1 MILHATAFYA
11 ALLAL
16 LLIYLSINVI
26 KRRKSARV
34 SVGDGGDDALLRA
47 MRTHGNFCEY
57 VPIALILIAL
67 TEANGFPAWLVH
79 PLGVLLVAGRGLHA
93 FGLAPGDG
101 NMKQRVLG
109 MQLTFAV
116 IATAAAV
123 NLGGFVW
130 GLVQ

>member
-1 MILHATAFYA
+1 MALHATALYA
-11 ALLAL
+11 GLLAF

-26 KRRKSARV
+26 KRRRNAKV

-57 VPIALILIAL
+57 TPIALILIAL
-67 TEANGFPAWLVH
+67 VELTGFPAWLVH
-79 PLGVLLVAGRGLHA
+79 VLGVALLAGRGLHA

-101 NMKQRVLG
+101 NMRQRVLG

-116 IATAAAV
+116 IATAALF